1 MWQVGRVLALALLGL
16 HCGPATPVG
25 SASRPAMP
33 ATRSTSQGPGP
44 AVGESF
50 PAFEA
55 FDQEGRRQTFE
66 SLRGPN
72 GLLLNI
78 NRSVV
83 W

>member
-1 MWQVGRVLALALLGL
+1 MRPVGRVLALALLGL

-25 SASRPAMP
+25 SGARTVLPATHPASR
-33 ATRSTSQGPGP
+33 GPGT

-66 SLRGPN
+66 SLRGPK
-72 GLLLNI
+72 GLVLNI